1 MKTFLTLLLL
11 LGVLS
16 LACAQST
23 VKDTT
28 SANPNYDPAL
38 AKSLNA
44 DDYGM
49 KSYIFVIL
57 KTGTNQTT
65 DKKLIADLFKGH
77 MENINR
83 LVKENKLVVAGPFGK
98 NDKQY
103 RGLFILTNV
112 ASQAEA
118 KVLLQTDPA
127 IKAGLLDVELF
138 DWYGSAALSEYLK
151 SSDKIWKREP

>member
-1 MKTFLTLLLL
+1 MKATLTLLLL
-11 LGVLS
+11 FLVAQLS
-16 LACAQST
+16 NAQST
-23 VKDTT
+23 TKDTT
-28 SANPNYDPAL
+28 STNPNYDAAL

-44 DDYGM
+44 DDFGM

-83 LVKENKLVVAGPFGK
+83 LVEEKKLIIAGPFGK

-112 ASQAEA
+112 ANQADA
-118 KVLLQTDPA
+118 KTLLQTDPA

-151 SSDKIWKREP
+151 SF